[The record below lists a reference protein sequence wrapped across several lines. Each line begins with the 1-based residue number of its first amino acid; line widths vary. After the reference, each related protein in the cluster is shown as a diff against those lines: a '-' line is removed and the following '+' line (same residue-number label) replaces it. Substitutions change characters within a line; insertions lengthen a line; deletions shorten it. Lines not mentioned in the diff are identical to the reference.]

1 MDKLNPLSK
10 SIIIGDNEIKNNIF
24 RMVIPEVMTMDPK
37 RTCSKHR
44 ILLSIL
50 LSKGRYITESSS
62 RNSRPLSKSIAK

>member
-1 MDKLNPLSK
+1 MDKSDPSVIN
-10 SIIIGDNEIKNNIF
+10 IIIGNNEIKNNIF
-24 RMVIPEVMTMDPK
+24 RMVIPEVTTKIICPK
-37 RTCSKHR
+37 HG

>member
-1 MDKLNPLSK
+1 MDKSDPSVIN
-10 SIIIGDNEIKNNIF
+10 IIIGNNEIKNNIF
-24 RMVIPEVMTMDPK
+24 RMVIPEVMTIGLK
-37 RTCSKHR
+37 RTRPKHG